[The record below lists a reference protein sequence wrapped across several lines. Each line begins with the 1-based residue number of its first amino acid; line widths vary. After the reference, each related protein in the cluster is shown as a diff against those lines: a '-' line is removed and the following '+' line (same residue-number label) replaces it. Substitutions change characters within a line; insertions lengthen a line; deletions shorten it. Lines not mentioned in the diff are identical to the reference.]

1 MGYGDISAGT
11 TPERFYNLLI
21 MSIGVLIYS
30 FAIGSLTSIIA
41 SINAKNTKVNERA
54 GIVFY

>member
-1 MGYGDISAGT
+1 
-11 TPERFYNLLI
+11 
-21 MSIGVLIYS
+21 MSIGVLMYS